1 MATKTHLL
9 ARDQAVV
16 GLDEHVLGASQVHAA
31 RLQLGGVV
39 HAGHDFLDLLGG
51 NLRGREDA
59 ASDLVSGST
68 NTKHPTFVD
77 ASEGTHVEPGGG
89 GPERAVH
96 AADRALRDV
105 PGPDQVVVDVRL
117 PAHAEGAR
125 ELLTRDA
132 RGFGASFGATR
143 RPISFTGRLFSV
155 APFSQPSH
163 QDASRLSRRI
173 SHQNGYGTSRP
184 THGRTRSTVTRD
196 PEPPRRSI
204 TRGSEAAADRRSRR
218 GTG

>member
-68 NTKHPTFVD
+68 NTKHPTFV
-77 ASEGTHVEPGGG
+77 
-89 GPERAVH
+89 
-96 AADRALRDV
+96 
-105 PGPDQVVVDVRL
+105 
-117 PAHAEGAR
+117 
-125 ELLTRDA
+125 
-132 RGFGASFGATR
+132 GAS
-143 RPISFTGRLFSV
+143 GR
-155 APFSQPSH
+155 
-163 QDASRLSRRI
+163 
-173 SHQNGYGTSRP
+173 
-184 THGRTRSTVTRD
+184 GRTSN
-196 PEPPRRSI
+196 PA
-204 TRGSEAAADRRSRR
+204 EAAQSEPSTPQIAPCVTCPVPIKWSS
-218 GTG
+218 T

>member
-1 MATKTHLL
+1 MSRLRRRLCVSRDATKTHLL
-9 ARDQAVV
+9 PRDHAVV

-125 ELLTRDA
+125 ELLTPDA
-132 RGFGASFGATR
+132 RGFGASFGDR
-143 RPISFTGRLFSV
+143 VPISCTDDFFQSRRFRNRLIRT
-155 APFSQPSH
+155 PL
-163 QDASRLSRRI
+163 ASRVGYPIKTATVLVGRR
-173 SHQNGYGTSRP
+173 TVERVRP
-184 THGRTRSTVTRD
+184 
-196 PEPPRRSI
+196 
-204 TRGSEAAADRRSRR
+204 
-218 GTG
+218 